1 MAKYSQGSR
10 RIENRRPSCSYF
22 GVAYQGT
29 SGKGGNI
36 LHKRQQRKDLHKYA
50 FSTIYYYKMLNMVGN
65 ERAKKRIKTISLQQ
79 VINETDNITY
89 GDIVTDKNLLHIQYI
104 GVDEM
109 EIYCNVDLPKKTIIM
124 QKKALQYM
132 NFF

>member
-1 MAKYSQGSR
+1 M
-10 RIENRRPSCSYF
+10 
-22 GVAYQGT
+22 
-29 SGKGGNI
+29 
-36 LHKRQQRKDLHKYA
+36 
-50 FSTIYYYKMLNMVGN
+50 
-65 ERAKKRIKTISLQQ
+65 
-79 VINETDNITY
+79 
-89 GDIVTDKNLLHIQYI
+89 TDKNLLHIQYI